1 MPDLEPERYT
11 HGWELP
17 KRDIF
22 FEPEVTGFLQADAD
36 EAWLDELVAMNDF
49 FQDAPEPVIDLT
61 VIDLR
66 DHVLAQRLADE
77 QQLQRE
83 PVLAHVASSNG
94 VNSNDR
100 PENPF
105 PKPEISSH
113 QSTVN
118 IAQTM
123 FGSNAVAP
131 SEGEKLAKV
140 LRPRQPW
147 PAELEVDD
155 EPVDLYDNPDETELV
170 YPDVIDESAETT
182 IETIDAH
189 EPAQKRSFLRRV
201 LDRIPR
207 RTPKVEKLPNP
218 RRRKIGATIAGVALA
233 ATVIGVGFSANV
245 LHNPLAS
252 NEQATPSI
260 STTVVTHDS
269 YRSPTTSIV
278 AEKRFIMPIMTMEQ
292 KAAFDTMC
300 QWIQEH
306 PNATQEEFNRTVA
319 FAELVAQQS

>member
-36 EAWLDELVAMNDF
+36 DAWLDELVTMNNF
-49 FQDAPEPVIDLT
+49 YQDVPEPVIDLT

-77 QQLQRE
+77 KNVQRE
-83 PVLAHVASSNG
+83 PVLVNVASSNG
-94 VNSNDR
+94 INSNDR

-105 PKPEISSH
+105 PKPEPSSH
-113 QSTVN
+113 QANVN

-147 PAELEVDD
+147 PAELEVDEEPIDLYEDPDD
-155 EPVDLYDNPDETELV
+155 EPVFPN
-170 YPDVIDESAETT
+170 VIDEPLETVV
-182 IETIDAH
+182 ETIDTS
-189 EPAQKRSFLRRV
+189 EPAQKQSFLRRV
-201 LDRIPR
+201 LNRIPR

-218 RRRKIGATIAGVALA
+218 RRRKIGATVAGVALA

-260 STTVVTHDS
+260 STTVVTHDT
-269 YRSPTTSIV
+269 YRSPTTSVV

-292 KAAFDTMC
+292 KTAFDTMC
-300 QWIQEH
+300 QWIQDH

-319 FAELVAQQS
+319 FAELVAQQNS